1 MKRKS
6 YTKDYK
12 KDAVKMLL
20 NSGKTNKEVSDE
32 LGIPYGLLGR
42 WKNEFDIENPEN
54 IDLKKATDDR
64 VKELEKEVAYLK
76 QQRDILKKAMGIVLN
91 P

>member
-1 MKRKS
+1 MTRKS
-6 YTKDYK
+6 YTKDFK

-20 NSGKTNKEVSDE
+20 KSRKSNKEVSDE

-54 IDLKKATDDR
+54 IDLKNVTDDR

-76 QQRDILKKAMGIVLN
+76 QQRDILKKAMGIVLI

>member
-6 YTKDYK
+6 YTKDFK
-12 KDAVKMLL
+12 KDAIKMLL

-54 IDLKKATDDR
+54 IDLKKATNDS
-64 VKELEKEVAYLK
+64 
-76 QQRDILKKAMGIVLN
+76 
-91 P
+91 